1 MLEYFQQ
8 FLNARENLI
17 FLIFQFSTIFP
28 GSAVYYNEGNVLL
41 GLTVFYMNVQNHKV
55 PFNLISKSFKEI
67 QNYLQPKIE
76 KIERKEKKKVY
87 I

>member
-28 GSAVYYNEGNVLL
+28 GSAVGNVLL